1 MNKDTFTT
9 YLLHNVSSARLC
21 MAEAKE
27 AYRDKNL
34 DVTQKKLNGCL
45 FHLDWAISLYALQQP
60 QVRKEVSK

>member
-1 MNKDTFTT
+1 
-9 YLLHNVSSARLC
+9 